1 MKELTKGWLEIP
13 VSAAAEVN
21 PPHPSIPIPK
31 DGQVSFVRMASVEA
45 ESGFLDAGQV
55 RSWNEVSKGYTKFQ
69 DGDVLFAKITPCME
83 NGKIAIAKE
92 LHGQIGAGS
101 TEFHVLR
108 TNGAVRQKY
117 LLHFLLQRDVRRNAR
132 MVMQGAA
139 GQLRVPA
146 SFFSRLE
153 LPLAPLEEQD
163 RIVDEIEKQFTRLD
177 AATAALKRVRANL
190 KRYRASVLKAA
201 CEGRLVP
208 TEAELARKEGRDY
221 EPADKLLQRI
231 LRERRARWEADTLA
245 KMHAVGRPPRDDHW
259 KQKYKEPARPDSSF
273 SFTPPDGWCV
283 ASMDQLT
290 SRITSGSR
298 DWSEYYGRG
307 TGTFVMAQNV
317 RPGFFDLSMK
327 QRVAPPITDSSTVRS
342 QIEKNDLLV
351 TIVGANTGD
360 VCMVPDSFPEHYVC
374 QSVALMRPVESFLG
388 PYLDLYMNSDEHGQ
402 LVYKQYTYGAG
413 RPHLGFEQLKS
424 TPVLLPPQAEVAR
437 IVDALARVI
446 PTIEHQRAAVDRQF
460 ARVSSLR
467 NAILAS
473 AFTGELVR
481 QDPTD
486 EPASVLLERIRADR
500 GVSGS
505 PRSARRS
512 RKEHTHA

>member
-1 MKELTKGWLEIP
+1 
-13 VSAAAEVN
+13 
-21 PPHPSIPIPK
+21 
-31 DGQVSFVRMASVEA
+31 
-45 ESGFLDAGQV
+45 
-55 RSWNEVSKGYTKFQ
+55 
-69 DGDVLFAKITPCME
+69 
-83 NGKIAIAKE
+83 
-92 LHGQIGAGS
+92 
-101 TEFHVLR
+101 
-108 TNGAVRQKY
+108 
-117 LLHFLLQRDVRRNAR
+117 
-132 MVMQGAA
+132 
-139 GQLRVPA
+139 
-146 SFFSRLE
+146 
-153 LPLAPLEEQD
+153 
-163 RIVDEIEKQFTRLD
+163 
-177 AATAALKRVRANL
+177 
-190 KRYRASVLKAA
+190 
-201 CEGRLVP
+201 
-208 TEAELARKEGRDY
+208 
-221 EPADKLLQRI
+221 
-231 LRERRARWEADTLA
+231 
-245 KMHAVGRPPRDDHW
+245 
-259 KQKYKEPARPDSSF
+259 
-273 SFTPPDGWCV
+273 
-283 ASMDQLT
+283 
-290 SRITSGSR
+290 
-298 DWSEYYGRG
+298 
-307 TGTFVMAQNV
+307 
-317 RPGFFDLSMK
+317 
-327 QRVAPPITDSSTVRS
+327 
-342 QIEKNDLLV
+342 
-351 TIVGANTGD
+351 
-360 VCMVPDSFPEHYVC
+360 MVPDSFPEHYVC